1 MLTLLPLLV
10 KSGSQNQNGH
20 CQGALKPEQDGESG
34 SQLFVSFCQKG
45 ESFSRSPH
53 GTSPYVSR
61 TPQVSKGAGKAGNKI
76 PMIDLDHCET
86 LQG

>member
-1 MLTLLPLLV
+1 MVTASQHL
-10 KSGSQNQNGH
+10 SQNRMVKAAPSYL
-20 CQGALKPEQDGESG
+20 CLSVKKVKA
-34 SQLFVSFCQKG
+34 SQ
-45 ESFSRSPH
+45 EAPT

-76 PMIDLDHCET
+76 LMIDLDHCET